1 MERIELSIL
10 PQLQCCVFGLRFWL
24 WQRTQMAIRAVQY
37 VGHWILGDKMHWGV
51 LRLEVS
57 IIMTCSFKIDDR

>member
-1 MERIELSIL
+1 
-10 PQLQCCVFGLRFWL
+10 
-24 WQRTQMAIRAVQY
+24 MAIRAVQY